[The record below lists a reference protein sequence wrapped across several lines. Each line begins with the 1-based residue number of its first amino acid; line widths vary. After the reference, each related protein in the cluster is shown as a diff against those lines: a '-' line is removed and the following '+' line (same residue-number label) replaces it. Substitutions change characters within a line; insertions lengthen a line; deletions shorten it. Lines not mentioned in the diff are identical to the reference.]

1 MQIDIQ
7 ALSEQLGCPV
17 IPMVSTK
24 ASGIDKLKDTIDSF
38 PATKR
43 KPEELLTSYPTW
55 LLNEVES
62 LAEKINHDEFNLQQ
76 RRWMALQCLEGGY
89 LYSSTC

>member
-38 PATKR
+38 PATK
-43 KPEELLTSYPTW
+43 E
-55 LLNEVES
+55 N
-62 LAEKINHDEFNLQQ
+62 
-76 RRWMALQCLEGGY
+76 RRVTNFLSNMVIKR
-89 LYSSTC
+89 S